1 MALTPTLLL
10 ILDGYGLAPAEKNRE
25 TNAALMAH
33 SPTLSRLLARPL
45 GQGFTTL
52 CASGRAVGL
61 PEGFMGNSEVGHL
74 NIGAG
79 RIVYQDMTKID
90 VAIEDG
96 EFFHNSVI
104 SQTITAAQKSG
115 GRVHFVGLLSDAG
128 VHSHIH
134 HLKALLELSQKM
146 GVQAL
151 VQAFMDGRDTSPTSG
166 IHFIAELADIL
177 AKTGAKLANVCG
189 RYYAMDRDKRWER
202 VEKAWALLA
211 RGEGETLPEGMTL
224 STFMAQEYAA
234 GHTDEFFPPVRLLPV
249 QESCI
254 REGDAVFFF
263 NFRADRARQ
272 LMHVFV
278 DDSFSTFP
286 RGKKIHLAALASMT
300 SYEECLD
307 NLVPVAFPKDNLATT
322 LGELVQDMGQKQLRI
337 AETEKYAHVTYF
349 FSGGREAEFEGESRF
364 LIPSPKEVATYDLKP
379 EMSAPA
385 VTEKLIQEWNTGAYT
400 LCVCNLANPDMV
412 GHTGV
417 LPAAIQAVEVVDA
430 CVAAI
435 EKAVLALGGRL
446 IITADHGNVEE
457 MVDAEGKP
465 HTAHTTNR
473 TPFILVENAPLTSLR
488 LPENGNPKLA
498 DIAPTILDLWGI
510 AQPEAMKGQSLIQH

>member
-10 ILDGYGLAPAEKNRE
+10 ILDGYGLPPDNTGDKA
-25 TNAALMAH
+25 NAAFLAK
-33 SPTLSRLLARPL
+33 SPTLKRLLSRPL

-90 VAIEDG
+90 LAIEEG
-96 EFFHNSVI
+96 EFAHNPVLV
-104 SQTITAAQKSG
+104 QTLEAAKKNG
-115 GRVHFVGLLSDAG
+115 GRVHFLGLLSAAG

-134 HLKALLELSQKM
+134 HLKALLELSQRM

-151 VQAFMDGRDTSPTSG
+151 VHAFLDGRDTSPTSAG
-166 IHFIAELADIL
+166 RYVTELEGIL
-177 AKTGAKLANVCG
+177 AKTGGKIASLCG
-189 RYYAMDRDKRWER
+189 RFYAMDRDKRWER
-202 VEKAWALLA
+202 VEQAWNLLIK
-211 RGEGETLPEGMTL
+211 GEGQLVPQGMPLT
-224 STFMAQEYAA
+224 SFIEEEYKT
-234 GHTDEFFPPVRLLPV
+234 GKTDEFFPPIRLLPV
-249 QESCI
+249 QEEAI
-254 REGDAVFFF
+254 RAGDAVFFF

-272 LMHVFV
+272 LMHAFA
-278 DDSFSTFP
+278 DETFTFFARGEKP
-286 RGKKIHLAALASMT
+286 RLAALASMT
-300 SYEECLD
+300 SYEETLD
-307 NLVPVAFPKDNLATT
+307 DVVAVAFPKDNLNMT
-322 LGELVQDMGQKQLRI
+322 LGEVVQNMGLKQLRI

-379 EMSAPA
+379 EMSATA
-385 VTEKLIQEWNTGAYT
+385 VTEKLIAEWNTGQYT

-412 GHTGV
+412 GHTGN
-417 LPAAIQAVEVVDA
+417 LQAAIRAVETVDA

-435 EKAVLALGGRL
+435 EQAVLAKEGRL
-446 IITADHGNVEE
+446 IITADHGNVEV
-457 MVDAEGKP
+457 MMDAEGKP

-473 TPFILVENAPLTSLR
+473 TPFILVEKAPLRPLR
-488 LPENGNPKLA
+488 LPEDGNPKLA

-510 AQPEAMKGQSLIQH
+510 ALPDAMKGQSLLKH